1 MLDKTIFTPENKKD
15 CDRLCRQMKCAE
27 CCYNYAID
35 CPNFYENEV
44 SE

>member
-1 MLDKTIFTPENKKD
+1 MLEKTIFIPENKND
-15 CDRLCRQMKCAE
+15 CDRLCRQGKCAE